1 MTESLELFSNMF
13 DKLERE
19 NKKKNERTK
28 DLEETIDIL
37 TGKNIKVW
45 RDIDELE
52 QYSHRNCLLLRGVQ
66 ENEKENTDGVLGTL
80 YWNVRVTLYWN
91 QVKRSRIFFL

>member
-19 NKKKNERTK
+19 NKEKNERTK

-37 TGKNIKVW
+37 TGKNIKV
-45 RDIDELE
+45 
-52 QYSHRNCLLLRGVQ
+52 
-66 ENEKENTDGVLGTL
+66 
-80 YWNVRVTLYWN
+80 
-91 QVKRSRIFFL
+91 

>member
-28 DLEETIDIL
+28 DLE
-37 TGKNIKVW
+37 
-45 RDIDELE
+45 
-52 QYSHRNCLLLRGVQ
+52 
-66 ENEKENTDGVLGTL
+66 
-80 YWNVRVTLYWN
+80 
-91 QVKRSRIFFL
+91 

>member
-28 DLEETIDIL
+28 DLEETIDIF
-37 TGKNIKVW
+37 TGKNIKV
-45 RDIDELE
+45 
-52 QYSHRNCLLLRGVQ
+52 
-66 ENEKENTDGVLGTL
+66 
-80 YWNVRVTLYWN
+80 
-91 QVKRSRIFFL
+91 

>member
-1 MTESLELFSNMF
+1 MTEPLELFSNMF

-19 NKKKNERTK
+19 YKKKKERTK

-52 QYSHRNCLLLRGVQ
+52 QYSHRNWLLLRGVQ

-91 QVKRSRIFFL
+91 QVERSRIFFL

>member
-1 MTESLELFSNMF
+1 MSLELFSNMF

-37 TGKNIKVW
+37 TGKNIKV
-45 RDIDELE
+45 
-52 QYSHRNCLLLRGVQ
+52 
-66 ENEKENTDGVLGTL
+66 
-80 YWNVRVTLYWN
+80 
-91 QVKRSRIFFL
+91 

>member
-19 NKKKNERTK
+19 YKKKKEKTK

-37 TGKNIKVW
+37 TGKNIKV
-45 RDIDELE
+45 
-52 QYSHRNCLLLRGVQ
+52 
-66 ENEKENTDGVLGTL
+66 
-80 YWNVRVTLYWN
+80 
-91 QVKRSRIFFL
+91 

>member
-1 MTESLELFSNMF
+1 MTESLELFPNMF

-37 TGKNIKVW
+37 TGKNIKV
-45 RDIDELE
+45 
-52 QYSHRNCLLLRGVQ
+52 
-66 ENEKENTDGVLGTL
+66 
-80 YWNVRVTLYWN
+80 
-91 QVKRSRIFFL
+91 

>member
-28 DLEETIDIL
+28 DLEETINIL
-37 TGKNIKVW
+37 TGKNIKV
-45 RDIDELE
+45 
-52 QYSHRNCLLLRGVQ
+52 
-66 ENEKENTDGVLGTL
+66 
-80 YWNVRVTLYWN
+80 
-91 QVKRSRIFFL
+91 

>member
-37 TGKNIKVW
+37 AGKNIKV
-45 RDIDELE
+45 
-52 QYSHRNCLLLRGVQ
+52 
-66 ENEKENTDGVLGTL
+66 
-80 YWNVRVTLYWN
+80 
-91 QVKRSRIFFL
+91 

>member
-28 DLEETIDIL
+28 DL
-37 TGKNIKVW
+37 
-45 RDIDELE
+45 
-52 QYSHRNCLLLRGVQ
+52 Q
-66 ENEKENTDGVLGTL
+66 
-80 YWNVRVTLYWN
+80 
-91 QVKRSRIFFL
+91 

>member
-19 NKKKNERTK
+19 YKKKKERTK

-52 QYSHRNCLLLRGVQ
+52 QYSHRNWLLLRGVQ

>member
-1 MTESLELFSNMF
+1 MF

-37 TGKNIKVW
+37 TGKNIKV
-45 RDIDELE
+45 
-52 QYSHRNCLLLRGVQ
+52 
-66 ENEKENTDGVLGTL
+66 
-80 YWNVRVTLYWN
+80 
-91 QVKRSRIFFL
+91 

>member
-37 TGKNIKVW
+37 TGKNIKV
-45 RDIDELE
+45 
-52 QYSHRNCLLLRGVQ
+52 
-66 ENEKENTDGVLGTL
+66 
-80 YWNVRVTLYWN
+80 
-91 QVKRSRIFFL
+91 